1 MVAGSPKLAMDK
13 VHALLPTILQGGKPT
28 VIAALG
34 DDVPIPPEFIA
45 AFREQGVP
53 VLRSPERALRAL
65 AHATAYGRTLAAT
78 GGAAMT
84 ISAPPLPG
92 RGTLPEHQGKAYLA
106 ALGIAVPQ
114 GTLARDVA
122 AAKEIAARVGYP
134 VALKA
139 QAAALAHKSDAGGVV
154 LRIADAAALEAA
166 WLRIAE
172 SIAAARPGLVLDG
185 MLVEAMG
192 RQGVEMIVGAKRDPG
207 WGPVVL
213 IGLGGIW
220 TEALDDV
227 RLMPADLSREQVG
240 AEILALKGARLL
252 QGLRGARRSTSP
264 PSPTWC
270 CASAR

>member
-1 MVAGSPKLAMDK
+1 
-13 VHALLPTILQGGKPT
+13 
-28 VIAALG
+28 
-34 DDVPIPPEFIA
+34 
-45 AFREQGVP
+45 
-53 VLRSPERALRAL
+53 
-65 AHATAYGRTLAAT
+65 
-78 GGAAMT
+78 MT
-84 ISAPPLPG
+84 INAPPLPG

-106 ALGIAVPQ
+106 ALGIAVPH
-114 GTLARDVA
+114 GALARDLD
-122 AAKEIAARVGYP
+122 AAKEIATCIGYP

-166 WLRIAE
+166 WRHIAE
-172 SIAAARPGLVLDG
+172 SIAAAQPGLVLDG

-252 QGLRGARRSTSP
+252 HGLRGAAPVDTAAVADVVLRVGALMR
-264 PSPTWC
+264 
-270 CASAR
+270 ARPEISEIDINPLVAHPDGVLALDALIVVD